1 MCTQVSFETFVTD
14 GTVHWSLVL
23 VVGLNVTTQRILTY
37 KTFKTAWTLEIFGTD
52 VLLFVELEVGSERE
66 LHITVRTDVR
76 LVTSVNPS
84 MLNQLTSTSECFVT
98 ELTVKRLDS
107 RMDPHVNL
115 ETFLYAEG
123 AVTDLADE
131 WSHSRVSS
139 LVSTQAAQLCESGVA
154 FGTTI
159 RSLPSVSTHVFD

>member
-76 LVTSVNPS
+76 LVTGVNPS
-84 MLNQLTSTSECFVT
+84 MLNQLTSTSE
-98 ELTVKRLDS
+98 
-107 RMDPHVNL
+107 
-115 ETFLYAEG
+115 
-123 AVTDLADE
+123 
-131 WSHSRVSS
+131 
-139 LVSTQAAQLCESGVA
+139 
-154 FGTTI
+154 
-159 RSLPSVSTHVFD
+159 